1 MKAKSTSTL
10 KWFKA
15 TAEKVVTRWLG
26 SNFLSVVT
34 KGVVFFLK
42 KIKAEIAGLSQFC
55 KSHLDST
62 RAEFAAVLM

>member
-1 MKAKSTSTL
+1 ML

-15 TAEKVVTRWLG
+15 TAEKVVTLWLG

-34 KGVVFFLK
+34 KGLK
-42 KIKAEIAGLSQFC
+42 KKKKKAEIPGLSQFC

-62 RAEFAAVLM
+62 RAEFAALLM